1 MAKRS
6 DVGRGGTAGGVNGAV
21 LGWAAFALVCAALA
35 LASDVLMRNVADDY
49 ARLSLAAAAQQAPAQ
64 QMARAAGAAVAGD
77 PGAFDRLR
85 AERDQVQRGMDA
97 LSVGSAAAGLSA
109 SLARVEP
116 HLRAAQTAWVAYR
129 ETADPIL
136 DAQADLLGM
145 RDLIKS
151 TAALLPDIGVSMIRS
166 AELIVAEG
174 APAGQALEAGRQLAR
189 LQAMNAGLERL
200 LVGGQPGS
208 GARDADAAVTKDDAV
223 TKEFTVHLEA
233 LTAQA
238 GTRGATATRDALA
251 QTALQWTALRTGVD
265 ALRELAPRALPAID
279 ALAPLQEAGAAFAS
293 ALDTLMAAGREAP
306 LEARV
311 GPLPVGPWAVPLF
324 TALAVA
330 GLIALGVRVA
340 SDARRRVAAALAQS
354 GCDEQAILRLLDE
367 MGNLADGD
375 LTVTATVTEDKT
387 GAIADAVNFAVEAL
401 RGLVA
406 TINAT
411 AAKVAQASQE
421 SRTIAVRLTE
431 AAVAQA
437 AQITLA
443 SGAIR
448 SLTEQINQ
456 VANNAIA
463 SAEVASRSL
472 QVAGRGARTVRDT
485 IAGMDAIRDQ
495 IQETAKRIKRL
506 GESSQE
512 IGEIVELIDDIA
524 DQTNILAL
532 NAAMQAAMAGD
543 AGRGFAVV
551 ADEVQRLAERS
562 RNATKQIEVLVR
574 TIQAD
579 TNEAVSSMEAS
590 TAGVVEGAK
599 LAENAGEALRE
610 IENVS
615 AYIADLTKRI
625 ADSSAL
631 QSGQSTEINATVQA
645 IRGITEENADGTRR
659 AAAAVEELV
668 SLVTELQRSVAGF
681 RLS

>member
-6 DVGRGGTAGGVNGAV
+6 DLEQTKCVADGANGAV
-21 LGWAAFALVCAALA
+21 IGWAVFALICAALA
-35 LASDVLMRNVADDY
+35 LASDVLMRNSADDHV
-49 ARLSLAAAAQQAPAQ
+49 RLSLAVTAQRTLGQ
-64 QMARAAGAAVAGD
+64 QMARAADAAVAGD

-85 AERDQVQRGMDA
+85 AERDQMQRAMDA
-97 LSVGSAAAGLSA
+97 LQAGSVADGLPVLPSG
-109 SLARVEP
+109 LEP
-116 HLRAAQTAWVAYR
+116 QLRAAQNAWLAYR
-129 ETADPIL
+129 EMADRIL

-145 RDLIKS
+145 RDLMQS
-151 TAALLPDIGVSMIRS
+151 TTALLWSPIR
-166 AELIVAEG
+166 
-174 APAGQALEAGRQLAR
+174 
-189 LQAMNAGLERL
+189 
-200 LVGGQPGS
+200 
-208 GARDADAAVTKDDAV
+208 AD
-223 TKEFTVHLEA
+223 
-233 LTAQA
+233 
-238 GTRGATATRDALA
+238 
-251 QTALQWTALRTGVD
+251 VD
-265 ALRELAPRALPAID
+265 ALRKLAPRALPAID
-279 ALAPLQEAGAAFAS
+279 ALAPLQEAGAVFDT
-293 ALDTLMAAGREAP
+293 ALDTLVEAYREAP
-306 LEARV
+306 PAARV
-311 GPLPVGPWAVPLF
+311 GPVPVGPWAAPLF
-324 TALAVA
+324 TVLALAGLFAFGA
-330 GLIALGVRVA
+330 GLVM
-340 SDARRRVAAALAQS
+340 DARRRVAAALAQS

-421 SRTIAVRLTE
+421 NRSIAVQLTG
-431 AAVAQA
+431 AAAAQS

-443 SGAIR
+443 SGAVR
-448 SLTEQINQ
+448 SLTEQIDE

-463 SAEVASRSL
+463 SAEVASRSV

-485 IAGMDAIRDQ
+485 IAGMDAIREQ

-599 LAENAGEALRE
+599 LAANAGEALRE

-615 AYIADLTKRI
+615 TYIADLTKRI
-625 ADSSAL
+625 ADSSAR
-631 QSGQSTEINATVQA
+631 QSAQSAEINETVQA